1 MSRSH
6 PWLVLL
12 LIALAALPAYAQQ
25 PYLDPGLRK
34 LLRSETRD
42 ALARAQR
49 LDANAQ
55 GREQPPAGISL
66 ATPTGEP
73 LVDVFVKLRSPAGL
87 DELRAAGAEIGT
99 AIGNFVAARIPLA
112 ALDAL
117 SRSPSFE
124 GFEASRRIKV
134 SHDSS
139 MRAIKA
145 DRVRHWNGSAWAGTA
160 GHGVIVGIYDTGI
173 DFFHEDFRDAS
184 GKTRILA
191 IWDQTTGRICTQ
203 ADIQAA
209 IDGNPAACPQRDL
222 NGHGTHVTGT
232 AAGDG
237 SATGTRGTALQYA
250 GVAPAADLIVVKG
263 GNDSF
268 SEHGIF
274 QGVAWIAEQA
284 RALGKPAVVNLSLG
298 GDHGAHDGTGYL
310 EQMLDSLSGPGFIVV
325 VAAGN
330 SGANNNTT
338 APDPDRLLI
347 HGVAHPATT
356 PSATFTFAIPAHVPN
371 VGSCNDSTV
380 IGLWYEAADRLEIT
394 VSRPDGSSLTAGP
407 GEHRENDSPTGRIE
421 IDNGSGGVK
430 PENGAY
436 EARITISDC
445 GASGSPASGTW
456 TLRVE
461 ALTAASGKPYHLW
474 IYTSEHG
481 NASAYGQVGFDNAYL
496 VGTPG
501 SAKRVITVGAFVSRH
516 CWPTVDRSSPTG
528 QYCWAAREQLGD
540 IAVFS
545 SGGPTRDGRLKPE
558 IAAPGRTIVSALSR
572 HANDAPIQLIAPDSV
587 HVAFQGTSMAAPHV
601 TGAIALMLQYAPNLT
616 PEEVKAHLAATAVQ
630 DAFTRHAY
638 TGEPDGVPNNQW
650 GYGKLDVEALI
661 RAVASTAEIVAIRLT
676 PQTDTLPVGASVQFQ
691 AVAVTAAGGMIP
703 GVVVDWASS
712 DTAVA
717 QVSPGGLVTARALGS
732 ATITASTGTV
742 SAAAP
747 IQVVSPATLLVR
759 ADPVP
764 PPASVLSQKGTR
776 LTLLRVGLRVDGH
789 EAVDVRT
796 LGFDVRG
803 ADPQARLLVIADANR
818 DGKPGPQEQ
827 TLGSATAALRPDT
840 ATRVEVAFDSLRV
853 AAHDSAQI
861 LVTLEL
867 SGATPNQAVFQ
878 ATLVPE
884 ATHSVGVRSAAQDR
898 LEHVVGAP
906 VAVQTTVL
914 RPGEIFTLSENP
926 VRSGRPLIFNFS
938 ERPRVAAVY
947 TLGGRRVVDL
957 LTRMSSDTRVA
968 WDLTNDEGSP
978 IAPGVYLAVFD
989 VAGTVIREKLFI
1001 VRPAVA
1007 SGGQE

>member
-1 MSRSH
+1 MSRSY

-12 LIALAALPAYAQQ
+12 LIALAPLPADAQQ
-25 PYLDPGLRK
+25 PYLDPSLRK
-34 LLRSETRD
+34 LLRLQTRE

-49 LDANAQ
+49 LDPTPQA
-55 GREQPPAGISL
+55 REQPLL
-66 ATPTGEP
+66 AAPTGEP
-73 LVDVFVKLRSPAGL
+73 LVDVFVKLRNPAGL

-99 AIGNFVAARIPLA
+99 AIGNFVTARIPLA

-117 SRSPSFE
+117 GRSPSFE

-145 DRVRHWNGSAWAGTA
+145 DRVRHWNGSTWAGAA

-173 DFFHEDFRDAS
+173 DFFHEDFRDAN

-191 IWDQTTGRICTQ
+191 LWDQTTGRYCTQ
-203 ADIQAA
+203 AEIQAA

-222 NGHGTHVTGT
+222 NGHGTHVAGT

-268 SEHGIF
+268 SEHDIF
-274 QGVAWIAEQA
+274 HGVAWIAEQA

-298 GDHGAHDGTGYL
+298 GDYGPHDGTGYL
-310 EQMLDSLSGPGFIVV
+310 EQMLDSLAGPGFIVV

-338 APDPDRLLI
+338 PSETDRLLI
-347 HGVAHPATT
+347 HAMADPAST
-356 PSATFTFAIPAHVPN
+356 PSATFTFRIPAHAPN
-371 VGSCNDSTV
+371 AGSCNDSTA
-380 IGLWYEAADRLEIT
+380 IGLWYEAADQLAIT
-394 VSRPDGSSLTAGP
+394 VSRPDGSTLTADP
-407 GEHRENDSPTGRIE
+407 GEHRQEDSPTGQIE

-430 PENGAY
+430 PANNAY

-445 GASGSPASGTW
+445 GSSGSPASGTW

-461 ALTAASGKPYHLW
+461 TVTAASGKPYHLW
-474 IYTSEHG
+474 IYTSQHG
-481 NASAYGQVGFDNAYL
+481 NTSAYGQVGFDNAYL

-501 SAKRVITVGAFVSRH
+501 SARRVITVGAFVSRH

-572 HANDAPIQLIAPDSV
+572 QAAAPIQLIAPDSV
-587 HVAFQGTSMAAPHV
+587 HVALQGTSMAAPHV
-601 TGAIALMLQYAPNLT
+601 TGAIALVLQYAPNLT

-650 GYGKLDVEALI
+650 GYGKLDVEALVQ
-661 RAVASTAEIVAIRLT
+661 AVASTAEIVALRLT
-676 PQTDTLPVGASVQFQ
+676 PRTDTLPVGASVQFQ
-691 AVAVTAAGGMIP
+691 AVAVTAAGGTIP
-703 GVVVDWASS
+703 GVAVDWASS

-732 ATITASTGTV
+732 ATITARTGTV
-742 SAAAP
+742 SAAAT
-747 IQVVSPATLLVR
+747 IQVVAPATLLVR

-764 PPASVLSQKGTR
+764 TPASSLSQKGTR
-776 LTLLRVGLRVDGH
+776 LILLRIGLRVDGH
-789 EAVDVRT
+789 EAVDLRT

-818 DGKPGPQEQ
+818 DGKPGAQEQ
-827 TLGSATAALRPDT
+827 TLGSAAAALQPDT

-878 ATLVPE
+878 ATLAPE
-884 ATHSVGVRSAAQDR
+884 ATHSVGVRSNAQDR

-906 VAVQTTVL
+906 IAVQTTVL

-989 VAGTVIREKLFI
+989 VAGTVLREKLFI

>member
-1 MSRSH
+1 MSRSY

-12 LIALAALPAYAQQ
+12 LIALAPLPADAQQ
-25 PYLDPGLRK
+25 PYLDPSLRK
-34 LLRSETRD
+34 LLRPETRD

-49 LDANAQ
+49 LDPNAQ
-55 GREQPPAGISL
+55 GREQAQAGINL

-73 LVDVFVKLRSPAGL
+73 LVDVLVKLRNPAGL

-99 AIGNFVAARIPLA
+99 VIGNFVAARVPLA

-145 DRVRHWNGSAWAGTA
+145 DRVRHWNGSTWAGTT

-173 DFFHEDFRDAS
+173 DFFHEDFRDAD

-191 IWDQTTGRICTQ
+191 LWDQRAGRICTQ

-222 NGHGTHVTGT
+222 NGHGTHVAGT

-237 SATGTRGTALQYA
+237 SATGRNGTARQYA

-263 GNDSF
+263 GDDSF
-268 SEHGIF
+268 SESRII
-274 QGVAWIAEQA
+274 QGVAWIADQA

-298 GDHGAHDGTGYL
+298 GDYGAHDGTGYV
-310 EQMLDSLSGPGFIVV
+310 EQMLDALSGPGFIVV

-338 APDPDRLLI
+338 PPDAAPLLI
-347 HGVAHPATT
+347 HGMADPAAT
-356 PSATFTFAIPAHVPN
+356 PSASFTFTIPAHVPN
-371 VGSCNDSTV
+371 AGSCNDSTV

-394 VSRPDGSSLTAGP
+394 VSRPDGSSLTAGH
-407 GEHRENDSPTGRIE
+407 GEHRESDSPTGRIE
-421 IDNGSGGVK
+421 IDNGSGGVN
-430 PENGAY
+430 PENSAY
-436 EARITISDC
+436 EALITISDC

-461 ALTAASGKPYHLW
+461 AVTAASGKPYHLW
-474 IYTSEHG
+474 IYTSQHG
-481 NASAYGQVGFDNAYL
+481 NTSAYGQVGFDNAYL
-496 VGTPG
+496 VGPPG
-501 SAKRVITVGAFVSRH
+501 SAKRVITVGAFVSRL

-540 IAVFS
+540 IAFFS

-572 HANDAPIQLIAPDSV
+572 DASAPIQLIAPDSV
-587 HVAFQGTSMAAPHV
+587 HVALQGTSMAAPHV
-601 TGAIALMLQYAPNLT
+601 TGAIALMLQHAPNLT

-661 RAVASTAEIVAIRLT
+661 RAVASTDEIVAIRLT

-691 AVAVTAAGGMIP
+691 ATAVNAAGGTIP
-703 GVVVDWASS
+703 GVVIDWASS

-732 ATITASTGTV
+732 ATITASAGTV

-747 IQVVSPATLLVR
+747 IQVVPPATLLVR

-789 EAVDVRT
+789 EAVDLHT

-803 ADPQARLLVIADANR
+803 ADPQARLLVIDDANR
-818 DGKPGPQEQ
+818 DGNAGPQER
-827 TLGSATAALRPDT
+827 TVGSATAALQPDT
-840 ATRVEVAFDSLRV
+840 ATRVEVSFDSLRV

-867 SGATPNQAVFQ
+867 SGATPNQTVFQ
-878 ATLVPE
+878 AALVPE
-884 ATHSVGVRSAAQDR
+884 ASHSVGVRSNAQDR
-898 LEHVVGAP
+898 LEHMVGAP
-906 VAVQTTVL
+906 STVQTTVL

-957 LTRMSSDTRVA
+957 LARMSSDNRVA